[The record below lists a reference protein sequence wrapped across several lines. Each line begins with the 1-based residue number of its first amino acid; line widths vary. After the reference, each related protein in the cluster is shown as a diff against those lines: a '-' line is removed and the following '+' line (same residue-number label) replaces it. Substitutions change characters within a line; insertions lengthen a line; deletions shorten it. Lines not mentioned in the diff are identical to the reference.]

1 MKKIKLFLAAI
12 AAMVGLGVN
21 AQEDITSQY
30 LTNADL
36 NSKDGWTITGEIP
49 GTLDTSM
56 DVNAIEFY
64 HSWSANAGAAIGN
77 SKSFR
82 FSQTIN
88 LPAGDYRIAVN
99 AFYREGNGNG
109 TNTKAYIFAGTNEK
123 YIHAVTAAEQ
133 SDLSNGNGK
142 YKDSKVKNDMGR
154 AAYAFSIGDFEEAFD
169 FTVEEAGEI
178 EIGFN
183 GYIDTY
189 CSWCI
194 FGPMKLFKYSLEDY
208 LHDYDTKYAEAD
220 AISGKMNNDV
230 QAALTAA
237 MVDRNTLT
245 TSAQVATAIAILTSA
260 ITNANYSIA
269 YYSSLKSYMDAVDAK
284 TTLFDSYGTNAYNT
298 AAADA
303 KAAYNNGTA
312 TDGTAEKT
320 AIDAAY
326 KAGVLATKQPG
337 NGMDMTAYIQNPDFS
352 GTDDGWTK
360 ETPVAGNCGLKD
372 NVAMEYWAGNATD
385 RKNASFNIYQE
396 LDKLPA
402 GAYTISADMYNS
414 LNGEGGDYTVFSP
427 TCGVY
432 GSSSNEEVALVTEE
446 GTTLKT
452 YTTGEVLVFRGKM
465 TIGTKNTI
473 TPMAAR
479 WFLFDNVKL
488 TYARQLTDEEIAANR
503 VPESISLNKQ
513 NVTLTIYG
521 TETLEATVLPEDA
534 NDKSVTWTSSDKSVA
549 TVSNGVV
556 TAVGVG
562 NAIITVSANGADN
575 LTATAEITVNDVTP
589 VAAPAFYSE
598 IAAGDFYI
606 VNAATGKY
614 LGGANNWGTHASL
627 IEHAIPITVAL
638 SDDKYTFD
646 THISNGGD
654 SHYFGGEWMDGGKTS
669 LYITSVGNGKY
680 SISTGNSSAFVTAH
694 VGNTLVANDGVNASS
709 TLAQWYFLSKKDFD
723 KMLAAAT
730 AENPVDATYYIKD
743 ANFGRNYTLKGWTGS
758 FTRGGNNDNMN
769 AMVQNAVA
777 NVYQTLENIPNGT
790 YTLKVQAVTSGA
802 AKFYANDVEQDI
814 ESKDDVTDQATASNA
829 FGAGFFKRELSVT
842 VTDRTLKIGVKSD
855 DTDKTLYFDN
865 FELFM
870 TGYTANTGI
879 SASIDKNQF
888 EVDQTAQ
895 ITAATDPATASFNK
909 LIYSSSNE
917 EVATVDANGVV
928 TGVAVGTATIT
939 ITADEMENFSE
950 TIDVEV
956 TYTSAT
962 AEDYAALNE
971 AIEDAEA
978 KVLGFDEGEYAPYNN
993 IEAIAALAAAKAIDQ
1008 EVPNTQISVQAATAA
1023 LTGAAWTAN
1032 TSEVN
1037 GFYDGFFTIQTV
1049 PASNTKPLGWN
1060 RNSATAKSTGYE
1072 DTGYATRIVTIP
1084 SGVTASN
1091 VGMMTKQHAFYGDQE
1106 NYTLPLKANTYY
1118 TMTFKYAGYND
1129 KPTVHINVYDENGTK
1144 VAGSSSFTTKDNK
1157 GHEQSSSWS
1166 EYSYIFKTTVA
1177 GNYVIGIIKDS
1188 GATEQKQIVVTDL
1201 NLVKNPIVDVTM
1213 SVTDAKYATF
1223 IAPFD
1228 VNLDDI
1234 DGVSAYGVSAADGNS
1249 LTLSP
1254 VETTIP
1260 ANTPVILNS
1269 ETIVNE
1275 VVSGQNIATSDS
1287 YTVGW
1292 LTGVY
1297 NATPAPVD
1305 SYVLQK
1311 NDDKVGF
1318 YQVAEGEQPTVGA
1331 NRAYLTVPGQQ
1342 NVKAFFFGDVETTI
1356 QSVFDGVAAG
1366 EVYDLNGRKVVK
1378 MQKGGAYIVN
1388 GKKVIIK

>member
-870 TGYTANTGI
+870 TGYTANTGVD
-879 SASIDKNQF
+879 ATIDKDEF
-888 EVDQTAQ
+888 EKGQTAQ
-895 ITAATDPATASFNK
+895 ITAATVPATASFNA
-909 LIYSSSNE
+909 LTYTSSDE
-917 EVATVDANGVV
+917 TVATVDENGVV
-928 TGVAVGTATIT
+928 TGVAAGTATIT
-939 ITADEMENFSE
+939 VAAGEME
-950 TIDVEV
+950 DVDAKVIEV
-956 TYTSAT
+956 TVTLTPAT
-962 AEDYAALNE
+962 DEDYALLNGNL
-971 AIEDAEA
+971 A
-978 KVLGFDEGEYAPYNN
+978 KYVLGFDAGEFAPYNN
-993 IEAIAALAAAKAIDQ
+993 PDLVQAIAVAKAIDQ
-1008 EVPNTQISVQAATAA
+1008 TAVNTQESVQTAANAITGAAVIANEEEVNAVYNGDFAATENNAAPAGWRSTKNNAFSGQYMPRVFNNDDRLTEFNATKSAFFIRFDGTNSDRGTLYYYGDTENYIMPLKASTTYYVKADVKGWGSTGKPQRMNIGGPEGFSGKYKEVTLSNRADNDDAAPQQLLIVFTTTTAGNYTISFQCPGNDDNKHNAVVSNIELKRATAA
-1023 LTGAAWTAN
+1023 
-1032 TSEVN
+1032 
-1037 GFYDGFFTIQTV
+1037 
-1049 PASNTKPLGWN
+1049 
-1060 RNSATAKSTGYE
+1060 
-1072 DTGYATRIVTIP
+1072 
-1084 SGVTASN
+1084 
-1091 VGMMTKQHAFYGDQE
+1091 MMK
-1106 NYTLPLKANTYY
+1106 
-1118 TMTFKYAGYND
+1118 
-1129 KPTVHINVYDENGTK
+1129 I
-1144 VAGSSSFTTKDNK
+1144 
-1157 GHEQSSSWS
+1157 
-1166 EYSYIFKTTVA
+1166 
-1177 GNYVIGIIKDS
+1177 
-1188 GATEQKQIVVTDL
+1188 
-1201 NLVKNPIVDVTM
+1201 
-1213 SVTDAKYATF
+1213 TDAKYATF
-1223 IAPFD
+1223 VAPFD
-1228 VNLDDI
+1228 VTIPDDVEVYTV
-1234 DGVSAYGVSAADGNS
+1234 DGVSGSA

-1254 VETTIP
+1254 VSTTIP
-1260 ANTPVILNS
+1260 AKTPVVLFKDEELD
-1269 ETIVNE
+1269 ETTFYGYPVGDPENGLL
-1275 VVSGQNIATSDS
+1275 VGT
-1287 YTVGW
+1287 YTE
-1292 LTGVY
+1292 T
-1297 NATPAPVD
+1297 TAPNNG
-1305 SYVLQK
+1305 SSFVLQ
-1311 NDDKVGF
+1311 NGDEGIGF
-1318 YQVAEGEQPTVGA
+1318 YKVVTDDIKVPA
-1331 NRAYLTVPGQQ
+1331 NRAYLNYSEGDD
-1342 NVKAFFFGDVETTI
+1342 VKAFFFGGGEDAI
-1356 QSVFDGVAAG
+1356 KSVFDGVAAG
-1366 EVYDLNGRKVVK
+1366 EIYDLSGRKVAK

-1388 GKKVIIK
+1388 GKKVIVK